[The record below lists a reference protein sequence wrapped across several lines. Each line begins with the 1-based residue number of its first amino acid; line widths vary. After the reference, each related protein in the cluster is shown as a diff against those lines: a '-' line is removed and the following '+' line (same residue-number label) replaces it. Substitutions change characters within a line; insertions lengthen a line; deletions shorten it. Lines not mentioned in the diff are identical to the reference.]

1 MASSE
6 NLLWMQNPQLANAMR
21 RRQEGAALMRQ
32 GTDAS
37 PIQSPWQGV
46 SRLAQALLGGY
57 EARKGDEAISEA
69 GEKRAKALADI
80 MGGGTTPPPAAVGAA
95 LSGVAQPVQAQPL
108 PAAGTGVDDE
118 DLLVRT
124 VYGEAR
130 GESPEGQRAVASVV
144 RNRAAAS
151 GKPLRDVVFAPN
163 QFEPW
168 NNPQTRA
175 QLEALDPNSPE
186 YQTILA
192 NLRTGQG
199 DPTGGATHF
208 YSPTAQTALG
218 RQPPAWAQ
226 GDGKDI
232 GRHRFYNL
240 PYGGGGGAQGMA
252 TPVAAPGGG
261 MGAQPPQQPGGPGT
275 AAFHQN
281 RAQRLLAAGFQEEAR
296 MEMDRAKMAQQVELQ
311 RQPQPKNPIQII
323 DPSDPT
329 GRRRIW
335 IDPERATGMQ
345 APGAEPMVN
354 VAVNPNPPTDHRAVY
369 DDNGRLTHYEV
380 IPGSATDRKIAA
392 ENAAAGAK
400 REGEIRTS
408 NIVLEDIDRITRL
421 MDTSILPTTGMG
433 AGFVGKIPGTGSS
446 DINKLLD
453 GIKAN
458 IGFDQLN
465 QMRAQSP
472 TGGALGNV
480 TERELAFLQSVRGSL
495 DQSQSPEQFRHTLK
509 RLREGFAEVIHG
521 PRWREVVGGGGETT
535 PAAGPGGGGAGGEM
549 PTISDPAEA
558 ARLPPG
564 TQFRTPD
571 GRTLRVPNR

>member
-130 GESPEGQRAVASVV
+130 GESPEGQRAVAAVV

-240 PYGGGGGAQGMA
+240 PYGGGGGAPGMA
-252 TPVAAPGGG
+252 TPAAAPGAQDGG
-261 MGAQPPQQPGGPGT
+261 QPPPASAPGGPGT
-275 AAFHQN
+275 PQFHMD
-281 RAQRLLAAGFQEEAR
+281 RAQRLQAAGFQQEAQ
-296 MEMDRAKMAQQVELQ
+296 MEMQRAQMAQQAALA
-311 RQPQPKNPIQII
+311 RAPQPKNPIQVV
-323 DPSDPT
+323 DPNDPT
-329 GRRRIW
+329 GKRRIW
-335 IDPERATGMQ
+335 IDPDQARGMQ
-345 APGAEPMVN
+345 APGPEPGVTVNTGENYATRKAIDDWGTAKAAAADTARRTTLFDTALSVLDNKAFSPGATAEIRLQGARLLQDLGLPTNAPAGEVLKAVQRQLELANTPRGQGQITENERVLIREMLPVLSASEEGLRMLIEATKVLDARDQEVFRIYNDSARKNGGVPSMLEVN
-354 VAVNPNPPTDHRAVY
+354 EAVAALPPALPPTMTQR
-369 DDNGRLTHYEV
+369 
-380 IPGSATDRKIAA
+380 
-392 ENAAAGAK
+392 
-400 REGEIRTS
+400 
-408 NIVLEDIDRITRL
+408 
-421 MDTSILPTTGMG
+421 
-433 AGFVGKIPGTGSS
+433 
-446 DINKLLD
+446 
-453 GIKAN
+453 
-458 IGFDQLN
+458 LN
-465 QMRAQSP
+465 QWKDAPDSR
-472 TGGALGNV
+472 
-480 TERELAFLQSVRGSL
+480 
-495 DQSQSPEQFRHTLK
+495 
-509 RLREGFAEVIHG
+509 
-521 PRWREVVGGGGETT
+521 
-535 PAAGPGGGGAGGEM
+535 PASGPGG
-549 PTISDPAEA
+549 
-558 ARLPPG
+558 RPPLSS
-564 TQFRTPD
+564 F
-571 GRTLRVPNR
+571 GR